1 MRKAFVPLELCCL
14 LSLSKTKRA
23 NVSVIS
29 AISAMNRAVPSDA
42 ATMTSVDVKSFLAVF
57 RSLKLD
63 GLAKV
68 VKSVE
73 REEQNSQCLSS
84 WLVSRAYIYSI
95 KPHNRKL

>member
-1 MRKAFVPLELCCL
+1 MRKAFVPLELCYL

-23 NVSVIS
+23 NVS
-29 AISAMNRAVPSDA
+29 AISALNRAVPSDA

-73 REEQNSQCLSS
+73 REEQKSQCLSS
-84 WLVSRAYIYSI
+84 WLLSRAYIYSI

>member
-1 MRKAFVPLELCCL
+1 MRKAFLPLELCCL
-14 LSLSKTKRA
+14 SKTKTA
-23 NVSVIS
+23 NVS
-29 AISAMNRAVPSDA
+29 AISAMNTAVPNDA
-42 ATMTSVDVKSFLAVF
+42 ATMTSVNVKSFLTVF
-57 RSLKLD
+57 RSLELD

>member
-1 MRKAFVPLELCCL
+1 MRRAFVPLELCCL
-14 LSLSKTKRA
+14 LRLSKTKRA
-23 NVSVIS
+23 NVS
-29 AISAMNRAVPSDA
+29 AISAMNRAVPNDA
-42 ATMTSVDVKSFLAVF
+42 ATMTSVDIESFLAVF

-84 WLVSRAYIYSI
+84 WLVSTVYIYSI
-95 KPHNRKL
+95 RPHNRKL

>member
-1 MRKAFVPLELCCL
+1 MRKAFLPLELCCL
-14 LSLSKTKRA
+14 LSLSKTKTA
-23 NVSVIS
+23 NVS

-42 ATMTSVDVKSFLAVF
+42 ATMTSVNVKSFLTVF
-57 RSLKLD
+57 RSLELD

-73 REEQNSQCLSS
+73 REEQNSQCVSG
-84 WLVSRAYIYSI
+84 WLVSMVYIYSI

>member
-1 MRKAFVPLELCCL
+1 MRKAFAPLELCCL

-23 NVSVIS
+23 NVS
-29 AISAMNRAVPSDA
+29 AISAMNRAVPNDA

-57 RSLKLD
+57 CSLELD

-73 REEQNSQCLSS
+73 KEEQNSQCLSG

-95 KPHNRKL
+95 IPHNIKL

>member
-1 MRKAFVPLELCCL
+1 MRKEFVPLELCCL

-23 NVSVIS
+23 NVS

-42 ATMTSVDVKSFLAVF
+42 ATMTSVDVESFLAVF

-63 GLAKV
+63 GLAMAKV

-73 REEQNSQCLSS
+73 REDQNSKCLSS

-95 KPHNRKL
+95 RPHNRKL

>member
-1 MRKAFVPLELCCL
+1 MRKAFLPLELCCL
-14 LSLSKTKRA
+14 LSLSKTKTA
-23 NVSVIS
+23 NVS

-42 ATMTSVDVKSFLAVF
+42 ATMTSVNVKSFLTVF
-57 RSLKLD
+57 RSLELD

-73 REEQNSQCLSS
+73 REKKNSQCVSS
-84 WLVSRAYIYSI
+84 WLVSMVYIYSI

>member
-1 MRKAFVPLELCCL
+1 MRKAFLPLELCCL
-14 LSLSKTKRA
+14 LSLSKTKTA
-23 NVSVIS
+23 NVS
-29 AISAMNRAVPSDA
+29 AISAMNTAVPNDA
-42 ATMTSVDVKSFLAVF
+42 ATMTSVNVKSFLTVF
-57 RSLKLD
+57 RSLELD

-84 WLVSRAYIYSI
+84 WLLSRAYIYRI

>member
-1 MRKAFVPLELCCL
+1 MRKAFLPLELCCL

-23 NVSVIS
+23 NVS
-29 AISAMNRAVPSDA
+29 AISAMNRAVPNDA
-42 ATMTSVDVKSFLAVF
+42 ATMTSVNVKSFLTVF
-57 RSLKLD
+57 RSLELD

-73 REEQNSQCLSS
+73 REEQNSQCVSS
-84 WLVSRAYIYSI
+84 WLVSMVYIYNL

>member
-14 LSLSKTKRA
+14 LRLSKTKRE
-23 NVSVIS
+23 NVS

-42 ATMTSVDVKSFLAVF
+42 ATMTSVDVESFLAVF

-63 GLAKV
+63 GLAKIV
-68 VKSVE
+68 ESVE

-95 KPHNRKL
+95 RAHNRKL

>member
-23 NVSVIS
+23 NVS

-42 ATMTSVDVKSFLAVF
+42 ATMTSVEVESFLAVF

-63 GLAKV
+63 GRAKV

-73 REEQNSQCLSS
+73 RGEQNSQCLSS
-84 WLVSRAYIYSI
+84 WLVPRAYIYSI
-95 KPHNRKL
+95 RPHNKKL

>member
-23 NVSVIS
+23 NVS
-29 AISAMNRAVPSDA
+29 AISAMNRAVPNDA

-57 RSLKLD
+57 CSLELD

-68 VKSVE
+68 VKPVE
-73 REEQNSQCLSS
+73 KEEQNSQCLSS

-95 KPHNRKL
+95 KPHNKKL